1 MRSRLRSIAFVSV
14 SAVVLL
20 PTLTGGS
27 AGAQTSG
34 RNPAAAQALYDEA
47 RRLVNAGRYADACPK
62 FKESYGLDPGAGTL
76 LNLADCY
83 DKEGKTS
90 LAWSTFKEALV
101 AAQRDGRSDRVE
113 FANQHIALLEHRL
126 TRLTVNVSAAAQ
138 APGLVVT
145 VDGAPLGDAA
155 WGVALPIDPGEHVVR
170 AEAAGKKP
178 FETSVDVSS
187 ESGASTSVEIS
198 PLQDAPSTAGPA
210 GTGTSDGGTAPTTT
224 TGGSD
229 PRAAIGWI
237 LEGVGAVSV
246 GIGSYFGITAL
257 SKWSDRNKDCVG
269 GCNQAAATAG
279 SDASTAATISDIGF
293 GAGLAAVAVGT
304 YLVVSGHAA
313 KEPASSTSQT
323 LHLAP
328 VALDRGAGL
337 WVEGG
342 W

>member
-1 MRSRLRSIAFVSV
+1 M

-20 PTLTGGS
+20 PALTGRS
-27 AGAQTSG
+27 ACAQTSG

-47 RRLVNAGRYADACPK
+47 RRLVSDGRYADACPK

-113 FANQHIALLEHRL
+113 YANQHIAALEHRL
-126 TRLTVNVSAAAQ
+126 TRLTVNVSATAH

-145 VDGAPLGDAA
+145 VDGTPLGDAA
-155 WGVALPIDPGEHVVR
+155 WGVALPVDPGKHVVR
-170 AEAAGKKP
+170 AEAEGKKP
-178 FETSVDVSS
+178 FETSVDVSLG
-187 ESGASTSVEIS
+187 SGAPTSVDIA
-198 PLQDAPSTAGPA
+198 PLEDAPSAAGGPA
-210 GTGTSDGGTAPTTT
+210 GARTPAGTTPADTTPIMT

-229 PRAAIGWI
+229 PRATVGWI
-237 LEGVGAVSV
+237 LEGVGVVSLAL
-246 GIGSYFGITAL
+246 GSYFGITAF
-257 SKWSDRNKDCVG
+257 SKWSDRKNDCAG

-279 SDASTAATISDIGF
+279 SDASTAATISDVGF
-293 GAGLAAVAVGT
+293 GVGIAAIAVGT
-304 YLVVSGHAA
+304 YLVLSGHAA
-313 KEPASSTSQT
+313 KAPASSTSRT
-323 LHLAP
+323 LRLAP